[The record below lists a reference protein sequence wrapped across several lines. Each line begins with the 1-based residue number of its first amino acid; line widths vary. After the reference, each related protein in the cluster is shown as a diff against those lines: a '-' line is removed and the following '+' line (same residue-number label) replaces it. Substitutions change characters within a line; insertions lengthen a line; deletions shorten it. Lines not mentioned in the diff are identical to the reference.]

1 MEIPYKI
8 KEQLLHAHYGVYN
21 HSTVE
26 ICHWTKKSL
35 KNEGDCYK
43 RKFYGIETHRCMEF
57 SPAGMICTNNCIY
70 CWRPMEFMQYR
81 EMRKEEVDPPK
92 EIIKH
97 LMDERK
103 RLLSGFKG
111 DPKVDKKKWE
121 EAQVPT
127 HFAISLSGEPT
138 LYPYL
143 PEMIKYLKNL
153 PQTKSI
159 FLVTNGQV
167 PEMLEKLEKEKALPT
182 QMYLSVTG
190 PNEEFYKRISRPIF
204 KDAWERF
211 TRSLEF
217 ISKVNTRTVLRLTI
231 IKGYNDCCF
240 DDFVK
245 LIKIAN
251 PHFVEVK
258 SYIHIGRS
266 IERLSA
272 DNMLT
277 HEEVRNFA
285 RELLKHLPEFE
296 FMDEQVE
303 SRIVV
308 LQNKKR
314 YINRWIIPPRSS

>member
-1 MEIPYKI
+1 MEIPENI
-8 KEQLLHAHYGVYN
+8 KKQLLHAHYGVYN
-21 HSTVE
+21 LSTVE

-57 SPAGMICTNNCIY
+57 SPTGMICTNNCIY

-81 EMRKEEVDPPK
+81 ELRKEEVDRP
-92 EIIKH
+92 EIIIEN
-97 LMDERK
+97 LMEERK

-111 DPKVDKKKWE
+111 DPRVDLKKWE
-121 EAQVPT
+121 EAQTPT

-143 PEMIKYLKNL
+143 PEMIKYLKSL

-159 FLVTNGQV
+159 FLVTNGQN
-167 PEMLEKLEKEKALPT
+167 PDMIKRLEKEDALPT
-182 QMYLSVTG
+182 QLYLSVTG
-190 PNEEFYKRISRPIF
+190 PNEELYRKISRPIL
-204 KDAWERF
+204 KDYWKRF
-211 TRSLEF
+211 MRSLELL
-217 ISKVNTRTVLRLTI
+217 SKINTRTILRLTI
-231 IKGYNDCCF
+231 IRGFNDCCF
-240 DDFVK
+240 EDFAK

-266 IERLSA
+266 TLRLSA
-272 DNMLT
+272 DNMLS
-277 HEEVRNFA
+277 HDEI
-285 RELLKHLPEFE
+285 REFSNKLLKHLDEFK

-308 LQNKKR
+308 LQNMKR
-314 YINRWIIPPRSS
+314 YVDRWIIPPQSS